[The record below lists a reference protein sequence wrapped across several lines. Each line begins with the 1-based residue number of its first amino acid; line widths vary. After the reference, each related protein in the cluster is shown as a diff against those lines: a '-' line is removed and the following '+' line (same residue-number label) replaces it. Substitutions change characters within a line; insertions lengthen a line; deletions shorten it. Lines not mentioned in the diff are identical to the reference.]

1 MAGVMVCHLIVWPHE
16 LMVDWTP
23 SPSAPS
29 GMVGV
34 PMLWG
39 DGSSSDENDASRLA
53 AFKALTTTPAYIIGF
68 EEPDCSTS
76 GSADMSVEACEL
88 HYPRKARDYKLI
100 I

>member
-1 MAGVMVCHLIVWPHE
+1 
-16 LMVDWTP
+16 
-23 SPSAPS
+23 
-29 GMVGV
+29 MVGV

-39 DGSSSDENDASRLA
+39 DGSSSDEDDASRFA
-53 AFKALTTTPAYIIGF
+53 AFKALTTSPAYIIGF

-88 HYPRKARDYKLI
+88 HFPRIAREVKLI